1 MVNFWCNQ
9 IIDPKTNEYVTV
21 LQIVGK
27 IQELSFINRKTFVLL
42 KSYLQINGKFDMRST
57 QTFANL
63 SRLNGLMWND
73 LRQSFTKI

>member
-42 KSYLQINGKFDMRST
+42 KSYYKSMASLIWEVHKLS
-57 QTFANL
+57 QT
-63 SRLNGLMWND
+63 
-73 LRQSFTKI
+73 